1 MAKTIAEI
9 NDKIKSGQVVVI
21 TAEEAVDLV
30 KKKGP
35 AKAAAEVD
43 VVTTGTFSPMCSSG
57 AMINVKQAIPRMKF
71 GGGWAQFNEIPAYTG
86 LAAADLYLG
95 CNALPDDAPRN
106 RVRPGL
112 FNYGGAHVICELV
125 SGKKVLLRAKGYG
138 TDCYPMRER
147 EQWVG
152 LEDFNDA
159 ILWNPRNCY
168 QNYNVAVNLSDDPIY
183 TYMGTLQPRLGNA
196 NYCSAGRLSPLLKD
210 PEMRTIGL
218 GTRLFLAGAV
228 GYVVWPG
235 TQHNPD
241 VPRTD
246 KGAPLRP
253 AATLALMGNLKAM
266 SPEWLRP
273 LSMTG
278 YGVTMS
284 IAVGIPIPILDE
296 EIMAQAGA
304 DEDELLAPVVDY
316 STDYPQGTGRVLA
329 EVSYAQLRTGK
340 IRVQGKETPT
350 GCLSS
355 YAKARQVA
363 GVLKEWIRT
372 GRFELTQP
380 VAPLPGGLM
389 DFGGEGK

>member
-30 KKKGP
+30 REKGP
-35 AKAAAEVD
+35 AQAAAEVD

-71 GGGWAQFNEIPAYTG
+71 GGGRAWFNGVPAYTG

-106 RVRPGL
+106 RVHPGL

-125 SGKKVLLRAKGYG
+125 GGKKVLLRANGYG

-159 ILWNPRNCY
+159 VLWNPRNCY
-168 QNYNVAVNLSDDPIY
+168 QNYNVAVNLSDDPVY

-196 NYCSAGRLSPLLKD
+196 NFCSAGRLSLCSRTPQL
-210 PEMRTIGL
+210 RTIGL
-218 GTRLFLAGAV
+218 GTRIFLAGAV

-235 TQHNPD
+235 TQHQPD
-241 VPRTD
+241 VPPDRQR
-246 KGAPLRP
+246 RP
-253 AATLALMGNLKAM
+253 PPPGGHPGHDGRPEGDV
-266 SPEWLRP
+266 SEWLRP

-278 YGVTMS
+278 YGGDHVHRRGYTHPHPGRGDDDPGRDRRGR
-284 IAVGIPIPILDE
+284 APGP
-296 EIMAQAGA
+296 
-304 DEDELLAPVVDY
+304 PVVDY
-316 STDYPQGTGRVLA
+316 STDYPQGTGGFWPR
-329 EVSYAQLRTGK
+329 
-340 IRVQGKETPT
+340 
-350 GCLSS
+350 
-355 YAKARQVA
+355 
-363 GVLKEWIRT
+363 
-372 GRFELTQP
+372 
-380 VAPLPGGLM
+380 
-389 DFGGEGK
+389 